1 MPNTNLCKKN
11 QKITNF
17 TTIINKNPDKN
28 PLKRPISPSSSSS
41 NDRDSKRQIKEDNL
55 DLPTMSTDKPSSDNL
70 HSLESVEENAS
81 LKQAL
86 DPLITEFRL
95 LRESVNTI
103 HQDYAD
109 LKHTISK
116 QKEEIKQDLADKID
130 KNTTQLIEVSNENKI
145 LRKENEDLKTRLDHI
160 EQNQLSNNVIIT
172 GIPEGPYEQYSTTK
186 LRVQEMIAV
195 TIDSGDADADLVK
208 AKGIEITS
216 CTRIGR
222 FRHNIARTI
231 SVTFST

>member
-1 MPNTNLCKKN
+1 MTK
-11 QKITNF
+11 
-17 TTIINKNPDKN
+17 INKNPDKN
-28 PLKRPISPSSSSS
+28 PQKRPISPSSMSSYE
-41 NDRDSKRQIKEDNL
+41 RVSKRQITENNL
-55 DLPTMSTDKPSSDNL
+55 NLPTMSTDKSTSDHV
-70 HSLESVEENAS
+70 HSLEGVEDNMI

-86 DPLITEFRL
+86 GPLITEFRL
-95 LRESVNTI
+95 LRESVNTV

-109 LKHTISK
+109 LKHMISK
-116 QKEEIKQDLADKID
+116 QKEELKQDLSDKID

-195 TIDSGDADADLVK
+195 TIDSGDADADLDK

-216 CTRIGR
+216 CT
-222 FRHNIARTI
+222 
-231 SVTFST
+231 